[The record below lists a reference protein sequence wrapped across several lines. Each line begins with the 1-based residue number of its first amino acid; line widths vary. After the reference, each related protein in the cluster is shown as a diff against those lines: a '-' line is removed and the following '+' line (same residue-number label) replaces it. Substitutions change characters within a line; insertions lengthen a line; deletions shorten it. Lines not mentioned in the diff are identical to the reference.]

1 MDGRNVEAITTH
13 NTNIPPLS
21 LFGKDHKRI
30 EDEKKGPKRR
40 PGVSANKGPN
50 VRVSNHAAK
59 VINDAADLEN
69 SKSECKSTE
78 GILAKIEE
86 LSKRLHDNAFQEED
100 ENPKDERE
108 LVVGSLDFKAWYQS
122 FNPIE
127 SGNIVRKRLETSLAN
142 IKVDDLDNLDF

>member
-1 MDGRNVEAITTH
+1 M
-13 NTNIPPLS
+13 
-21 LFGKDHKRI
+21 
-30 EDEKKGPKRR
+30 
-40 PGVSANKGPN
+40 
-50 VRVSNHAAK
+50 
-59 VINDAADLEN
+59 
-69 SKSECKSTE
+69 
-78 GILAKIEE
+78 
-86 LSKRLHDNAFQEED
+86 SKRLHDNAFQEED